1 MAPDAKF
8 AQGCEVYNALP
19 LMGDL
24 LRTENGRTGYF
35 TFTFF
40 NDPPTNAERTAI
52 EVLELDDSN
61 VVLYDYQNPFVTNNI
76 LYATITGHLV
86 VERSADYI
94 LGLTVAGTAKLYIDD
109 CLVVDN
115 EETQTIGESFFG
127 SGTVEETGRVY
138 LEANTTYKLRV
149 DFGSAPTSKI
159 SQAGAPVF
167 GAGGVRVGCA
177 RVCDEEAEIQAAVE
191 LAREVDCVVLCC
203 GLNSDFEA
211 EGFDRATMAL
221 PGAQAKLIKLV
232 SEANSNVVL
241 VTQSGTPVEA
251 PWESVPAVL
260 HSWYGGNE
268 GSGAIADVLFG
279 ATNPSGKLPL
289 SWPHR
294 AEDNPAFLN
303 HRSDE
308 GRCIYGEDI
317 FVGYRF
323 YEKTRRQVQW
333 PFGYGLS
340 YATFAIQNIQVNCSD
355 DKDILNRVL
364 DVSFEIINTSCE
376 MGGSEVVQVYV
387 QAPSLSRVSRPIKE
401 LKGFQKVFLAAGERR
416 SVCVSLPL
424 KYTTSF
430 WSELENAWV
439 MEAGAYTV
447 LVGTSSH
454 DTPLA
459 RDFLVGSSASWTGI

>member
-1 MAPDAKF
+1 
-8 AQGCEVYNALP
+8 
-19 LMGDL
+19 
-24 LRTENGRTGYF
+24 
-35 TFTFF
+35 
-40 NDPPTNAERTAI
+40 
-52 EVLELDDSN
+52 
-61 VVLYDYQNPFVTNNI
+61 
-76 LYATITGHLV
+76 
-86 VERSADYI
+86 
-94 LGLTVAGTAKLYIDD
+94 
-109 CLVVDN
+109 
-115 EETQTIGESFFG
+115 
-127 SGTVEETGRVY
+127 
-138 LEANTTYKLRV
+138 
-149 DFGSAPTSKI
+149 
-159 SQAGAPVF
+159 
-167 GAGGVRVGCA
+167 
-177 RVCDEEAEIQAAVE
+177 
-191 LAREVDCVVLCC
+191 
-203 GLNSDFEA
+203 
-211 EGFDRATMAL
+211 
-221 PGAQAKLIKLV
+221 
-232 SEANSNVVL
+232 
-241 VTQSGTPVEA
+241 
-251 PWESVPAVL
+251 
-260 HSWYGGNE
+260 
-268 GSGAIADVLFG
+268 
-279 ATNPSGKLPL
+279 LPL

-459 RDFLVGSSASWTGI
+459 QDFLIGSSASWTGI